1 MVAYKLV
8 SKAQYSNYRPASS
21 IMQQVT
27 FFFWLCSGADVAT
40 LKKCPTEK
48 SKYAGIGATVFFTG
62 LFAALAGGY
71 ALYTVF
77 DNSWIAVACGTLWG
91 LLIFNLD
98 RFIVSSM
105 RKEGKFS
112 REFLMATPRI
122 LLAILI
128 SVVIAKPL
136 ELKIFEKEIN
146 SELIIMDQQQLAR
159 QENEVKARF
168 MATQDSLKSEITA
181 LKQEIQTKTLQR
193 DDLFRISREEA
204 DGTGG
209 SKRKN
214 LGPIYKIKEANA
226 FAAEKELIQLKL
238 THENQIT
245 LLEKRVHKSDSVLTS
260 EIAAIENAK
269 VNGPAARIEAM
280 SRLTQ
285 QNTAMWWAE
294 WFIIL
299 LFIALET
306 APVFVK
312 LISSKGP
319 YDNLLKIEEH
329 RFAMVEIEELAKIN
343 AETKGRNSGLSPMER
358 EYVKERLDAALKS
371 S

>member
-1 MVAYKLV
+1 
-8 SKAQYSNYRPASS
+8 
-21 IMQQVT
+21 MQQIT
-27 FFFWLCSGADVAT
+27 FFFWLCSGADIAT

-77 DNSWIAVACGTLWG
+77 DNAWIATACGIVWG

-105 RKEGKFS
+105 RKEGKF
-112 REFLMATPRI
+112 RKELLMAAPRI
-122 LLAILI
+122 LLAVLI

-146 SELIIMDQQQLAR
+146 AELIIMDQQQRAR
-159 QENEVKARF
+159 QETVVKARF
-168 MATQDSLKSEITA
+168 INTQDSLKSEITT
-181 LKQEIQTKTLQR
+181 LKQEIQSKTSQR
-193 DDLFRISREEA
+193 DELIRIAREEA

-209 SKRKN
+209 SKHKN
-214 LGPIYKIKEANA
+214 LGPIYKIKKENA
-226 FAAEKELIQLKL
+226 DAAEKELLKL
-238 THENQIT
+238 KSDNESRIGV
-245 LLEKRVHKSDSVLTS
+245 LEKRVHKNDSLLTA
-260 EIAAIENAK
+260 EIMAIENAK
-269 VNGPAARIEAM
+269 ADGPAARIEAM
-280 SRLTQ
+280 SRLTK
-285 QNTAMWWAE
+285 QNDAMWWAE

-312 LISSKGP
+312 LISGKGP
-319 YDNLLKIEEH
+319 YDSILKVEEH
-329 RFAMVEIEELAKIN
+329 RFAMTEIEELAKIN
-343 AETKGRNSGLSPMER
+343 AEIKERNTGISQMER
-358 EYVKERLDAALKS
+358 EYITERLNTALKD
-371 S
+371 

>member
-1 MVAYKLV
+1 
-8 SKAQYSNYRPASS
+8 
-21 IMQQVT
+21 MQQLSY
-27 FFFWLCSGADVAT
+27 FFWLCSGADVAI
-40 LKKCPTEK
+40 LKKCPTEQ
-48 SKYAGIGATVFFTG
+48 SKYVGIGATVFFTG

-71 ALYTVF
+71 AMFTVF
-77 DNSWIAVACGTLWG
+77 DNAWIAVGSGLIWG

-112 REFLMATPRI
+112 RELLMAIPRI
-122 LLAILI
+122 ILAILI

-146 SELIIMDQQQLAR
+146 AELTIMDQQQRAR
-159 QENEVKARF
+159 QENEVRQRF
-168 MATQDSLKSEITA
+168 NFVQDSLKSEILV
-181 LKQEIQTKTLQR
+181 LKQEIQTKTLLR
-193 DDLFRISREEA
+193 DDLLRIAREEA

-214 LGPIYKIKEANA
+214 LGPIYKIKKTNA
-226 FAAEKELIQLKL
+226 DEAEKELALLKL
-238 THENQIT
+238 SNENRIAQ
-245 LLEKRVHKSDSVLTS
+245 LEKRVHKNDSTLTA

-285 QNTAMWWAE
+285 QNNAMWWSE

-312 LISSKGP
+312 LLSVKGP
-319 YDNLLKIEEH
+319 YDNLLKVEEH
-329 RFAMVEIEELAKIN
+329 RFASAETEELAKIN
-343 AETKGRNSGLSPMER
+343 AEIKARNSAISQMER
-358 EYVKERLDAALKS
+358 EYITDRLDSALKNS
-371 S
+371 

>member
-1 MVAYKLV
+1 
-8 SKAQYSNYRPASS
+8 
-21 IMQQVT
+21 MQELT
-27 FFFWLCSGADVAT
+27 HFFWLCSGADMAI

-77 DNSWIAVACGTLWG
+77 DNVWIAAACGVVWG

-112 REFLMATPRI
+112 REFLMALPRI

-146 SELIIMDQQQLAR
+146 AELIIMDQQQRGR
-159 QENEVKARF
+159 QEAEVKVRF
-168 MATQDSLKSEITA
+168 TSIQDSLKSEIKT
-181 LKQEIQTKTLQR
+181 LKQEIETKLIVR
-193 DDLFRISREEA
+193 DDLLRIAREEA

-209 SKRKN
+209 SKKKN
-214 LGPIYKIKEANA
+214 LGPIYKIKQANA
-226 FAAEKELIQLKL
+226 EAAERELIHLKL
-238 THENQIT
+238 DNENQIT
-245 LLEKRVHKSDSVLTS
+245 ALVKRIHKNDSILTA

-280 SRLTQ
+280 SRLTE
-285 QNTAMWWAE
+285 QNNAMRWAE

-312 LISSKGP
+312 LISGKGP
-319 YDNLLKIEEH
+319 YDNLLKAEEH
-329 RFAMVEIEELAKIN
+329 RFAMAENEELAKIN
-343 AETKGRNSGLSPMER
+343 AEIKARNSGISQLEG
-358 EYVKERLDAALKS
+358 EYITERLDAALKS